1 MIRIKPRKKYI
12 KQKVWVAII
21 LYPNYDM
28 ELGVF
33 DNEDMALDAIED
45 VYDSLTSEKRN
56 DVRFLI
62 TEKEVHTKGE

>member
-1 MIRIKPRKKYI
+1 MKT
-12 KQKVWVAII
+12 KVWVATI

-45 VYDSLTSEKRN
+45 VYDDLTPEQRN

>member
-1 MIRIKPRKKYI
+1 MIRIKPRKKDI

-21 LYPNYDM
+21 LYPNYDIL
-28 ELGVF
+28 LGVF
-33 DNEDMALDAIED
+33 DNEDMALDSIED
-45 VYDSLTSEKRN
+45 VYDDLTPEQRN

>member
-1 MIRIKPRKKYI
+1 MIWIKPRKKDM
-12 KQKVWVAII
+12 KTKVWVVII

-45 VYDSLTSEKRN
+45 VYDDLTPEQRN

-62 TEKEVHTKGE
+62 TEKEVQAKGE